1 MMRFRN
7 ALLAAG
13 LSLAS
18 AVPAQTAGDLDDW
31 YDQQSERREQ
41 RDRERESMEAGETNR
56 DAVRTAERGVID
68 SSISAA
74 NQGVGILV
82 TGKELVTDWQ
92 ALDQLDASCDAALN
106 SSGPTVPSSCADSSA
121 CHSCYEEATRSIDF
135 NRRYIERARCIT
147 AANLKMAKSAEAFGD
162 SASGVHGVMGLS
174 WQLQG
179 KPRIKEATEK
189 LKKTYVE
196 KAGTYLQALEKGLQK
211 LGQCEAEHFGEPDW
225 YARYG
230 WTYMTF
236 MRSKYESAPSPD

>member
-1 MMRFRN
+1 MMRISI

-13 LSLAS
+13 LGLANLTL
-18 AVPAQTAGDLDDW
+18 AQTAGDLNDW
-31 YDQQSERREQ
+31 YAHDRERREENSANQ
-41 RDRERESMEAGETNR
+41 EAVTSAR
-56 DAVRTAERGVID
+56 RSAID
-68 SSISAA
+68 SGVSIT
-74 NQGVGILV
+74 NQGVGIMV
-82 TGKELVTDWQ
+82 TGRELVTDWQ
-92 ALDQLDASCDAALN
+92 ALDNLDASCDAAL
-106 SSGPTVPSSCADSSA
+106 SGGGPTVPSSCADSDA
-121 CHSCYEEATRSIDF
+121 CRSCYQEATRSIDF

-179 KPRIKEATEK
+179 KPQIKEATDK

-196 KAGTYLQALEKGLQK
+196 KAGVYLAALEKGLQK
-211 LGQCEAEHFGEPDW
+211 LGQCEAEHFNEPDW

-236 MRSKYESAPSPD
+236 MRSKYQSAPSPD